1 MHQSVLNISPVV
13 LLLVSH
19 KRLFDCELLVADVAR
34 KWLVVDVEENVLSQ
48 LVCGNKLARTEDT
61 IDSPAN
67 LVLLCSNLLHI
78 RYDSDGAF
86 VDLAVLVK
94 SFWMLVFNVSNNM
107 VPVDEVLK
115 KSFVRIF
122 PEQVKSKRSIENYQL
137 ALGCN
142 KPHRKDGT

>member
-1 MHQSVLNISPVV
+1 M

-34 KWLVVDVEENVLSQ
+34 KWLVVHVEENVLSQ

-78 RYDSDGAF
+78 RYDSDGAL

-115 KSFVRIF
+115 KRSVRIF

-137 ALGCN
+137 TLGCN

>member
-1 MHQSVLNISPVV
+1 M

-78 RYDSDGAF
+78 RYDSDGAL

>member
-1 MHQSVLNISPVV
+1 M

>member
-1 MHQSVLNISPVV
+1 M

-19 KRLFDCELLVADVAR
+19 KCLFDCELLVADVAR

-115 KSFVRIF
+115 CKIVLELSFEEIF
-122 PEQVKSKRSIENYQL
+122 NITLSQTNIICEQDPSRTNQKNQH
-137 ALGCN
+137 N
-142 KPHRKDGT
+142 QPHRKDGI

>member
-1 MHQSVLNISPVV
+1 M

-19 KRLFDCELLVADVAR
+19 KCLFDCELLVADVAR

-48 LVCGNKLARTEDT
+48 LVGGNKLARTEDT

-122 PEQVKSKRSIENYQL
+122 PEQVKSKRSIDNYQL

>member
-1 MHQSVLNISPVV
+1 M

-78 RYDSDGAF
+78 RYDSDGAL

-94 SFWMLVFNVSNNM
+94 SFWMLIFNVSNNM

-115 KSFVRIF
+115 KSFVRISS
-122 PEQVKSKRSIENYQL
+122 EQVKSKRSIENYQL

>member
-1 MHQSVLNISPVV
+1 MDQSGLNISPVV

-19 KRLFDCELLVADVAR
+19 QRLFDCELLVADVAR

-78 RYDSDGAF
+78 RYDSDGAL
-86 VDLAVLVK
+86 VHLAVLVK
-94 SFWMLVFNVSNNM
+94 SFWMLIFNVSNNM

-115 KSFVRIF
+115 EKFHEDFS
-122 PEQVKSKRSIENYQL
+122 EQVKKAKGQL
-137 ALGCN
+137 KTIN
-142 KPHRKDGT
+142 

>member
-1 MHQSVLNISPVV
+1 MDQSVLNISPVV

-78 RYDSDGAF
+78 RYDSDGAL
-86 VDLAVLVK
+86 VDLAVLIK
-94 SFWMLVFNVSNNM
+94 SFWMLIFNVSNNM

-115 KSFVRIF
+115 KKIREVFFRAGQKQKV
-122 PEQVKSKRSIENYQL
+122 N
-137 ALGCN
+137 
-142 KPHRKDGT
+142 

>member
-1 MHQSVLNISPVV
+1 M

-48 LVCGNKLARTEDT
+48 LVGGNKLARTEDT

>member
-1 MHQSVLNISPVV
+1 M

-19 KRLFDCELLVADVAR
+19 KCLFDCELLVADVAR

-48 LVCGNKLARTEDT
+48 LVGGNKLARTEDT

-78 RYDSDGAF
+78 RYDSDGAL

-115 KSFVRIF
+115 KKFREDFFRAGQKQKV
-122 PEQVKSKRSIENYQL
+122 N
-137 ALGCN
+137 
-142 KPHRKDGT
+142 

>member
-1 MHQSVLNISPVV
+1 M

-19 KRLFDCELLVADVAR
+19 QRLFDCELLVADVAR

-78 RYDSDGAF
+78 RYDSDGAL

-94 SFWMLVFNVSNNM
+94 SFWMLIFNVSNNM

-122 PEQVKSKRSIENYQL
+122 SEQVKSKRSIENYQL
-137 ALGCN
+137 TIGCN

>member
-1 MHQSVLNISPVV
+1 M
-13 LLLVSH
+13 
-19 KRLFDCELLVADVAR
+19 
-34 KWLVVDVEENVLSQ
+34 LSQ

-137 ALGCN
+137 ALEDATN
-142 KPHRKDGT
+142 LIAKMALEIAADDAIVIVL